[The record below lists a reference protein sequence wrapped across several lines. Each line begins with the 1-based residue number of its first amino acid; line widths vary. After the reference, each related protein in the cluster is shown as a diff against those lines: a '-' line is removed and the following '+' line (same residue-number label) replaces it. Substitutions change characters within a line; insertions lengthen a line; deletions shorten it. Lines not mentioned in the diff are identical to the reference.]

1 MGAWGTGLYS
11 NDIAEDIREDCRDVF
26 SVKTLEEGL
35 RILEEDYLKEIQED
49 YYDFYWTLVIFGVG
63 CCSFCL
69 IDNSRP

>member
-26 SVKTLEEGL
+26 SVKTPEEGL

-49 YYDFYWTLVIFGVG
+49 DYDFYWVLAIFWVG

-69 IDNSRP
+69 IDNSCP